1 MAMTIPIYSDPDCL
15 EAINDVDLAARYAT
29 EHAEH
34 RRQYPRLVPS
44 TPEQLAKTDALV
56 ASWRE
61 ADRALADENAERI
74 RGIRQRTAVSAV
86 LTDDVVVAFLEGMT

>member
-1 MAMTIPIYSDPDCL
+1 MTIPEYFDPDCL
-15 EAINDVDLAARYAT
+15 DPWNDVDLVARYAT

-34 RRQYPRLVPS
+34 RRQYPRLVPG
-44 TPEQLAKTDALV
+44 TAEQLAAADALV

-61 ADRALADENAERI
+61 ADRALAIENAERI
-74 RGIRQRTAVSAV
+74 RRIRQRKTVSAV

>member
-1 MAMTIPIYSDPDCL
+1 MTIPIYSDPDCL
-15 EAINDVDLAARYAT
+15 DPWNDVDLVARYAT

-56 ASWRE
+56 ASWR
-61 ADRALADENAERI
+61 AEDLRL
-74 RGIRQRTAVSAV
+74 REETEEMFARIRQRTAVSAV
-86 LTDDVVVAFLEGMT
+86 LTDDVVVAFLEALK

>member
-1 MAMTIPIYSDPDCL
+1 MTIPEHFDPDCL
-15 EAINDVDLAARYAT
+15 DPWNDVDLAARYAT

-61 ADRALADENAERI
+61 ADRALAIENAERI
-74 RGIRQRTAVSAV
+74 RGIRQRKTVSAV
-86 LTDDVVVAFLEGMT
+86 LTDDVVRSFLEALK

>member
-1 MAMTIPIYSDPDCL
+1 MTIPEYFDPDCL

-34 RRQYPRLVPS
+34 RRQYPRLVPA
-44 TPEQLAKTDALV
+44 TPEQLAAVDALV

-61 ADRALADENAERI
+61 ADRALADVVAERL
-74 RGIRQRTAVSAV
+74 RKAREEAQPVS
-86 LTDDVVVAFLEGMT
+86 G